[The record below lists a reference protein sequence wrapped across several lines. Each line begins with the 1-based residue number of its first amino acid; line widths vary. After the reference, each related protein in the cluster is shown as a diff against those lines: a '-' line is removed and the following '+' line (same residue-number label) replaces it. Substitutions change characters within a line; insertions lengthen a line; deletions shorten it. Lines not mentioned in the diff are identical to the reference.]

1 MIDGINNTVA
11 EVNAKPFDGKQNI
24 QGNGFI
30 VETTIL
36 PTEKSARRNV
46 KPNTHR
52 YWKFLNSNVT
62 NYVNQ
67 PVAYALMPGEN
78 ALPFASK
85 NSSIMSR
92 AGFIKHHLWVTP
104 LDRKERYPA
113 GDYPNQH
120 TGGDGLPKY
129 TEADRN
135 LKDEELVAWYVAGAT
150 HITRVEDFPVMP
162 VVVVG
167 FSLKPVGF
175 FDGNPSLDVPSF
187 GCKKK

>member
-1 MIDGINNTVA
+1 
-11 EVNAKPFDGKQNI
+11 
-24 QGNGFI
+24 
-30 VETTIL
+30 
-36 PTEKSARRNV
+36 
-46 KPNTHR
+46 
-52 YWKFLNSNVT
+52 
-62 NYVNQ
+62 
-67 PVAYALMPGEN
+67 
-78 ALPFASK
+78 
-85 NSSIMSR
+85 
-92 AGFIKHHLWVTP
+92 
-104 LDRKERYPA
+104 
-113 GDYPNQH
+113 
-120 TGGDGLPKY
+120 LPKY